1 MQPRGVFKSKE
12 ACEGR
17 KLAGTRKEM
26 QAQED
31 IMTDRF
37 EIEARLRKEAATAK
51 KQPQQQQQR
60 KNTKRINE
68 LRQQLAVP
76 AEAYRAMNHN
86 QNHDHDH
93 DRVQAVLNTFRYMYE
108 RHQRGVYV
116 SIRDGKVSSF
126 VGFHK
131 AKNWRNPLARY
142 LRLHPDARVVA
153 SKRYQELGIDPPITY
168 NPPFIWNN
176 IGCLI
181 GSVAFVKQR
190 ELVAGYE
197 ASYNHGEVRFFLDRV
212 CESSRVPDCDFFV
225 NYYDQVILRRDLRVP
240 FWHIIGNATKVPPP
254 PTGAKGPMA
263 PIVSMCTK
271 PGFID
276 IPFVFPDDI
285 ARAWAIF
292 GAPRCSNNYLDE
304 ASYEMQWSKKRPL
317 AVFRGSA
324 TGCGWTPETNDR
336 LRLAQLSVTHAE
348 LLDAKLTYPKD
359 EPHYKKH
366 ASETW
371 VRYVPIVQDPDAVLT
386 PAEQSRYK
394 YVVYAEG
401 NVAAYRLSSLFSFGS
416 MVIYIVGDDYRGWF
430 HPLLQHR
437 RNCYIVKDADGAL
450 DAVRWARANDREA
463 QRIAEAGLQMYRERL
478 GREGMLRYGAEMLDV
493 IARINQV

>member
-1 MQPRGVFKSKE
+1 MQKQPRGVFKSKE

-17 KLAGTRKEM
+17 KLAETRKEM

-51 KQPQQQQQR
+51 RQ
-60 KNTKRINE
+60 NTKRIE
-68 LRQQLAVP
+68 SQQLSHA
-76 AEAYRAMNHN
+76 AEAYRALNRHN
-86 QNHDHDH
+86 QDH
-93 DRVQAVLNTFRYMYE
+93 VQAVINTFRYMYE

-116 SIRDGKVSSF
+116 SIRDGKVSCF

-153 SKRYQELGIDPPITY
+153 SKRYQELGVDTQASGITY
-168 NPPFIWNN
+168 NPPFVWNN

-181 GSVAFVKQR
+181 GSVAFLKQR
-190 ELVAGYE
+190 EPVAGYE

-212 CESSRVPDCDFFV
+212 CEASKVPDCDFFV
-225 NYYDQVILRRDLRVP
+225 NYYDQVILRSDLRVP
-240 FWHIIGNATKVPPP
+240 FWHIIGSANGKKAP

-285 ARAWAIF
+285 ARVWAIY
-292 GAPRCSNNYLDE
+292 GAPKCSNNYLDE
-304 ASYEMQWSKKRPL
+304 TSYEMQWSNKRSV

-336 LRLAQLSVTHAE
+336 LRLAQLSAAYAE
-348 LLDAKLTYPKD
+348 LLDAKLTHPED
-359 EPHYKKH
+359 TVHYKKH
-366 ASETW
+366 ASEAW

-401 NVAAYRLSSLFSFGS
+401 NVAAYRLSSLFSLGS
-416 MVIYIVGDDYRGWF
+416 MVIYVVGDDYRGWF

-450 DAVRWARANDREA
+450 EAVRWARANDREA
-463 QRIAEAGLQMYRERL
+463 KRIAEAGLQMYRERL